1 MGNVILIGY
10 MGCGKSTIGVKLSY
24 RLQQPFLDTDKMI
37 ETKEERSIAQIFD
50 TDGEERFRQMETEC
64 IRGLLEEKKWYVIA
78 TGGGLPVMKRNR
90 AILKQLGKVIYLRV
104 RPDTVYERLKNDK
117 SRPLLRGENP
127 MKKITEMIQMRA
139 PAYEAAADAVID
151 VDGKSFEEILSEIE
165 EKVT

>member
-37 ETKEERSIAQIFD
+37 EAKEERSIAQIFD

-104 RPDTVYERLKNDK
+104 RPETVYERLKNDK

-165 EKVT
+165 EKIT